1 MSSQQWFALYTRPRF
16 ERRAAE
22 MLSRQGIENWL
33 PLHKV
38 KKQWS
43 DRVKW
48 VEEPVFKSYIFV
60 RISEREYFNTLNTY
74 GVVRFVTF
82 GGQAAAI
89 SESQMD
95 FLRRLLDTGYELE
108 TVSLDLETGDQVE
121 IVKGPLAGRQG
132 VLISRAGSKK
142 MRVDLEMLGQ
152 SIFITVPIENLL
164 KIS

>member
-1 MSSQQWFALYTRPRF
+1 MSSVQWFAVYTRPRF

-33 PLHKV
+33 PLQKV

-48 VEEPVFKSYIFV
+48 VEEPVFKSYLFV
-60 RISEREYFNTLNTY
+60 RISERDYFNTLNTY

-82 GGQAAAI
+82 GGQAAPIA
-89 SESQMD
+89 ESQMD

-108 TVSLDLETGDQVE
+108 AVPMELEIGSQVE
-121 IVKGPLAGRQG
+121 IIKGPLAGRQG
-132 VLISRAGSKK
+132 VLIQRAGDKK
-142 MRVDLEMLGQ
+142 FRIDLDFMGY
-152 SIFITVPIENLL
+152 SVFVTVPIDNLTRV
-164 KIS
+164 

>member
-60 RISEREYFNTLNTY
+60 RISEREYFHTLNTY

-121 IVKGPLAGRQG
+121 IVKGPLAGRRG

-142 MRVDLEMLGQ
+142 MRVDLEMLGK